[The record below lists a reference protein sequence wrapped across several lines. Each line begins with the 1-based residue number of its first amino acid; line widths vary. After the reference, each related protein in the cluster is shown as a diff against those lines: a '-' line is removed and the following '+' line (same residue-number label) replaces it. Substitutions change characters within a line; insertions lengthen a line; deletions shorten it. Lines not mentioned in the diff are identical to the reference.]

1 MHHRGN
7 DRTSQFSITLAQLNL
22 IVGDARGNAAK
33 ARAARETARADGADL
48 LVLPELFLAGYP
60 PEDLVLKPA
69 FQAACRSA
77 VEALARET
85 ADGGPAML
93 IGSPWVEDGKLYN
106 ACALLDEG
114 RIAAIRFKANLPNY
128 GVFDEKRL
136 FARGPVAGPVTI
148 RGIRVGVPICEDIWL
163 EESGLRKR
171 RRMPRRDRRG
181 NTGGAERFALCLQQ
195 ERSAAVDRGRPRH
208 RKRAAAGLCQPGRR
222 PGRTGVRRRVVRV
235 ECRPLGRGAI
245 AGVQGKHHDLALEQS
260 AAGWR
265 CAGPVAPIVDGD
277 KGDYAACVLGLRDY
291 VGKNGF
297 PGVLLGVSG
306 GIDSALCAAIA
317 VDALGAE
324 RVRGVML
331 PFRFT
336 AQVSLDDAA
345 KLAEALGIRYE
356 VLPIAQAVNGFEE
369 ILSATFAGL
378 PRDITEENLQA
389 RTRGTL
395 LMAISNKT
403 GAMVVTTGN
412 KSEMSVGYATLYGDM
427 NGGFN
432 PIKDIYKT
440 EVFRLSSLRNS
451 WQPDGALGPRAKS
464 SRSTSSRGRR
474 PRSCAKTRPTR
485 IAAAL
490 RMLDAI
496 LERLVEREEPLAA
509 IVAAGFD
516 PAVVARIDRL
526 LNIAEYKRRQAA
538 PGVKVTRRISGATAA
553 IPSRTSSATPARRC
567 PNPTTPWRRAQPA
580 DRRKR
585 SRGRS
590 FSVTMRGTIIA
601 GDEGRTDRADRLVLG
616 GGTRQRS
623 VGGAGSRRRCSGGRR
638 QRCALLPAAG
648 ARFWMRAAAT
658 SSWRSL
664 R

>member
-1 MHHRGN
+1 M
-7 DRTSQFSITLAQLNL
+7 TEPAAQFTITLAQLNPT
-22 IVGDARGNAAK
+22 VGDIAGNAAK
-33 ARAARETARADGADL
+33 ARAARARARADGADL
-48 LVLPELFLAGYP
+48 VVFSELFIAGYP

-69 FQAACRSA
+69 FQAACRA
-77 VEALARET
+77 AIEELARDT
-85 ADGGPAML
+85 ADGGPAVL

-114 RIAAIRFKANLPNY
+114 RIAALRFKANLPNY

-136 FARGPVAGPVTI
+136 FARGPAAGPMTI

-163 EESGLRKR
+163 EESEDYENVVECLAE
-171 RRMPRRDRRG
+171 
-181 NTGGAERFALCLQQ
+181 TGAEILIVPNGSPYARDKNDLRLSIAVARVTESGLPLIYLNEVGGQDELVFDGASFALNADLSVAAQLPAF
-195 ERSAAVDRGRPRH
+195 EDSITTLRWSRSE
-208 RKRAAAGLCQPGRR
+208 
-222 PGRTGVRRRVVRV
+222 T
-235 ECRPLGRGAI
+235 
-245 AGVQGKHHDLALEQS
+245 
-260 AAGWR
+260 GWR
-265 CAGPVAPIVDGD
+265 CAGPVAPLVEGD
-277 KGDYAACVLGLRDY
+277 QADYAACVLGLRDY
-291 VGKNGF
+291 VRKNGF
-297 PGVLLGVSG
+297 PGVLLGISG

-345 KLAEALGIRYE
+345 KLAAALGIRYE

-440 EVFRLSSLRNS
+440 EVFRLSSLRNA
-451 WQPDGALGPRAKS
+451 WKPGGALGPS
-464 SRSTSSRGRR
+464 GEVI
-474 PRSCAKTRPTR
+474 PVNIITRPPT
-485 IAAAL
+485 AEL
-490 RMLDAI
+490 RENQTDQDSLPPYEMLDAI
-496 LERLVEREEPLAA
+496 LERLVEREEPLAS
-509 IVAAGFD
+509 IISAGFD
-516 PAVVARIDRL
+516 REVVTRIDRL

-538 PGVKVTRRISGATAA
+538 PGVKVTQKNFGR
-553 IPSRTSSATPARRC
+553 
-567 PNPTTPWRRAQPA
+567 
-580 DRRKR
+580 DRRYPITNKFR
-585 SRGRS
+585 DTGEPPQQPDETLVSRASRGS
-590 FSVTMRGTIIA
+590 AEAF
-601 GDEGRTDRADRLVLG
+601 EG
-616 GGTRQRS
+616 
-623 VGGAGSRRRCSGGRR
+623 
-638 QRCALLPAAG
+638 
-648 ARFWMRAAAT
+648 
-658 SSWRSL
+658 
-664 R
+664 